1 MSLQKL
7 REEYSAKAAKAR
19 EILDRPKD
27 QWTVEAAAEVDAIY
41 AELDKIQAQID
52 RYEALVKR
60 TDDLEASARG
70 RSIVSG
76 RSVDEEAHRISVER
90 RAFGAWARMGRE
102 ALQNVSDEQ
111 VKQQIQLGFRLGV
124 QNIGMQNA
132 AVGTNTAGGYTVE
145 TDVAADV
152 IQRLKAYGGVR
163 NVATLLPTA
172 QGNPILYPTTDDTAN
187 SGELLAE
194 AATAATQDVTFG
206 AVTIGAYKWS
216 SKVVPVS
223 IELLQDSAVDI
234 EGLIL
239 GLISTRLGRVQN
251 TYFTTGTGTAQPLGV
266 ATAAASGGS
275 KVGATGQTTS
285 VTYDDLVDVE
295 HSVDPAYRQR
305 GTCGWMFNDSTLK
318 VMKKL
323 KDTMNRPLWRPAVT
337 GGDAAD
343 ILGYRYDVNQDM
355 PTMAA
360 NAKSIIFGDFSRYIV
375 RDVMQVTMMRFDDS
389 AYASKGQVGFLA
401 FQRSDGKWVD
411 SGNAAIAYYQ
421 NSAT

>member
-19 EILDRPKD
+19 EILDRPKE
-27 QWTVEAAAEVDAIY
+27 QWTAEASAEVDSIY

-52 RYEALVKR
+52 RYESLIKR
-60 TDDLEASARG
+60 TDGLEASARE

-90 RAFGAWARMGRE
+90 RAFAAWARMGRE

-111 VKQQIQLGFRLGV
+111 VKQQIQLGFRLG
-124 QNIGMQNA
+124 MQNA
-132 AVGTNTAGGYTVE
+132 AVGTNTAGGYTVQ
-145 TDVAADV
+145 TDVATDV

-163 NVATLLPTA
+163 NVARALSTA
-172 QGNPILYPTTDDTAN
+172 QGNSILYPTTDDTAN
-187 SGELLAE
+187 TGELLAE
-194 AATAATQDVTFG
+194 GATAATQDVSFG
-206 AVTIGAYKWS
+206 GVTIGAYKWS

-223 IELLQDSAVDI
+223 IELLQDSAVDV
-234 EGLIL
+234 EGLIMD
-239 GLISTRLGRVQN
+239 LISTRLARIQN
-251 TYFTTGTGTAQPLGV
+251 TYFTTGTGTAQPLGI

-295 HSVDPAYRQR
+295 HAIDPAYRQR
-305 GTCGWMFNDSTLK
+305 GTCGWMFHDTTLK
-318 VMKKL
+318 VLKKL

-360 NAKSIIFGDFSRYIV
+360 SAKSIIFGDYSRYIV
-375 RDVMQVTMMRFDDS
+375 RDVMEVSMMRFDDS

-411 SGNAAIAYYQ
+411 SGNSAIAYYQ